1 MNTFDF
7 DFDVYGIFS
16 NLDPL
21 EWILQYAVLEGS
33 GAASVVYYITT
44 IIEEQ
49 LMTSD
54 GLYLVCNK

>member
-1 MNTFDF
+1 MNMFDF
-7 DFDVYGIFS
+7 DFDIYGIFS

-33 GAASVVYYITT
+33 GSATVIYYITT

-49 LMTSD
+49 LTTSD
-54 GLYLVCNK
+54 GLYLVCNE